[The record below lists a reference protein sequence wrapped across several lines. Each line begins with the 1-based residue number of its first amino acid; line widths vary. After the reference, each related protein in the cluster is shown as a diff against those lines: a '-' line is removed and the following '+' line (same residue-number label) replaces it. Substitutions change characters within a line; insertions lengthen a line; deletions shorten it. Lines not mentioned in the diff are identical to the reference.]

1 MLYLMTPPLWDQTDF
16 FVGLYLPLGGVRMFR
31 CPRWVTTLQAADL
44 WGWMQGVRLAT
55 DMKWPR
61 VCVGSDSTVAR
72 CQIQGQRG
80 AVFCAGQ
87 QRILRA
93 LLWL

>member
-1 MLYLMTPPLWDQTDF
+1 MY
-16 FVGLYLPLGGVRMFR
+16 
-31 CPRWVTTLQAADL
+31 
-44 WGWMQGVRLAT
+44 
-55 DMKWPR
+55 MKWPR

-80 AVFCAGQ
+80 VVFCTGQ

-93 LLWL
+93 LFWLGRWLGFPWRAFMYLLVVTQRIRLAECTNLTG